1 MMVGLEQ
8 AKIIELLYFI
18 DPYPKRDI
26 AEFQGKYHHLGF
38 NWRAFPLKG
47 DLEPLT
53 NRLHA
58 ALQGVDKEERYD
70 FYAQIMWHI
79 LDQDESAMER
89 LFEAAFGGDCH
100 DT

>member
-1 MMVGLEQ
+1 MTAQLER
-8 AKIIELLYFI
+8 ADTFELLYFMA
-18 DPYPKRDI
+18 PYPKRETS
-26 AEFQGKYHHLGF
+26 EFQGKYHHLGF

-53 NRLHA
+53 NRLYA
-58 ALQGVDKEERYD
+58 ALQGVDKGERYD

-89 LFEAAFGGDCH
+89 LLEAAFGG
-100 DT
+100 